1 MFEIVGCTEI
11 INILFNLA
19 FHENFYDWEWFATF
33 FLVVGDSSEVKFKL
47 NLGLSEIFRICRNVE
62 YFIIIVVQLL

>member
-1 MFEIVGCTEI
+1 M

-33 FLVVGDSSEVKFKL
+33 FLVVGDSSEVVKF
-47 NLGLSEIFRICRNVE
+47 GTV
-62 YFIIIVVQLL
+62 